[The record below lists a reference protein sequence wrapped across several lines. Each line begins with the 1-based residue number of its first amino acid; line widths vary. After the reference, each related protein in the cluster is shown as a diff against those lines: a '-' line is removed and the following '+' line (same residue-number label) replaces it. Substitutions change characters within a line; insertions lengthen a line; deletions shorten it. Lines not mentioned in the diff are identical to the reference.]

1 VINMLVNMIE
11 MLKKAKEGKYAVA
24 HFNFTNL
31 EIAKYILEECQSQ
44 NSPVIMGV
52 SDSAAKYMGGFGVAV
67 AIIKSLISGLNL
79 TIPVAIHLDHGP
91 SVEVCKEALEA
102 GFTSVMIDASK
113 YELEENIAK
122 TSEVV
127 EIAKKYFASVEAE
140 IGHIGGTEDNV
151 TSGILYADV
160 DECIELAS
168 RTGINAITPA
178 LGSVHGPYVGE
189 PNLEFSLMEEIGQKV
204 SLPLVLHGASGIP
217 EDQIKKA
224 IACGTCKIN
233 IDTEIRQA
241 WRKGV
246 GEFIESNPKVYDPRK
261 IIGGGE
267 KGIKEVVR
275 IKILLFGS
283 NEKA

>member
-1 VINMLVNMIE
+1 MLVNMNE
-11 MLKKAKEGKYAVA
+11 MLRKAKQEKYAVA

-52 SDSAAKYMGGFGVAV
+52 SASAAKYMGGFKVAV
-67 AIIKSLISGLNL
+67 AIIKSLIESLNL

-91 SVEVCKEALEA
+91 SFDACASALEA
-102 GFTSVMIDASK
+102 GFSSVMIDASK

-122 TSEVV
+122 TLEVV
-127 EIAKKYFASVEAE
+127 ELAKKYNASVEAE
-140 IGHIGGTEDNV
+140 IGHIGGTEDDV

-160 DECIELAS
+160 NECIEMINRTNISALA
-168 RTGINAITPA
+168 PA
-178 LGSVHGPYVGE
+178 LGSVHGQYIGE
-189 PNLEFSLMEEIGQKV
+189 PKLEFTRMQEIGEKA

-217 EDQIKKA
+217 ENQIRKA
-224 IACGTCKIN
+224 IDCGTCKIN

-246 GEFIESNPKVYDPRK
+246 GEFIEENSKVYDPRS
-261 IIGGGE
+261 IIGASE
-267 KGIKEVVR
+267 SGIKEVVR
-275 IKILLFGS
+275 SKILLFGS
-283 NEKA
+283 ANKA